1 MVPSLF
7 FIMLAGYDGYRW
19 CQVWGESEQR
29 KKILKISFYLAS
41 AHAGEEG
48 EQCGLK
54 RHCFGFFFWKK
65 KGNEFDNNSKMGYD
79 NNNKL
84 TQV

>member
-1 MVPSLF
+1 
-7 FIMLAGYDGYRW
+7 MLAGYDGYRW

-54 RHCFGFFFWKK
+54 RHCFGFFF
-65 KGNEFDNNSKMGYD
+65 
-79 NNNKL
+79 
-84 TQV
+84 

>member
-54 RHCFGFFFWKK
+54 RHCFGLFFFEKK
-65 KGNEFDNNSKMGYD
+65 RK
-79 NNNKL
+79 
-84 TQV
+84 